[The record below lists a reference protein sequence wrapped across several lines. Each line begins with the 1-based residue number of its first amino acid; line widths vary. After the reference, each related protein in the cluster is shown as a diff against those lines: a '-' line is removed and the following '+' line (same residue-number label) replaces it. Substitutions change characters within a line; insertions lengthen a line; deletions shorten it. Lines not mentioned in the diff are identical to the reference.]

1 MRIIVSDTSC
11 MIDLMKAALLDA
23 VLALPH
29 TFVMPNTLFDEWLS
43 LSAKDKK
50 ALRNGGLDVRE
61 LPGASVAWRR
71 SRKRVCQL
79 RCGWNERGVGG

>member
-29 TFVMPNTLFDEWLS
+29 TFVMANTLFDDEWLS

-50 ALRNGGLDVRE
+50 
-61 LPGASVAWRR
+61 LPRG
-71 SRKRVCQL
+71 
-79 RCGWNERGVGG
+79 GVGG